1 MEQQHTLVIS
11 PKRKDVYRSMTEDF
25 EQRECVNVEEQ
36 SRFDDEIM
44 AASER
49 LKQAGKQHQHVATLP
64 IGQPDPIP
72 KKTWRKRD
80 THDKATAR
88 ALTAAEVAERDLKAA
103 ERCLKAK
110 DRRDKKQRANTPES
124 VAEGEEEEV
133 QVPATPERLPPS
145 IAPARLVGEGGEG
158 RGKRKRKMTEAYRQ
172 ARQAGLQS
180 LGYSQ
185 VEE

>member
-1 MEQQHTLVIS
+1 MEQQRTLVIS
-11 PKRKDVYRSMTEDF
+11 PKRKDVYRSMTEVF
-25 EQRECVNVEEQ
+25 EQRERLNVEER

-49 LKQAGKQHQHVATLP
+49 LKQAGKQHQHVAALP

-80 THDKATAR
+80 THGKAAAR

-110 DRRDKKQRANTPES
+110 NKRDKKQRANTPES
-124 VAEGEEEEV
+124 VAEDEEDEV
-133 QVPATPERLPPS
+133 QVPDTPKTSSPIYSAGE
-145 IAPARLVGEGGEG
+145 VGRRG
-158 RGKRKRKMTEAYRQ
+158 RRG
-172 ARQAGLQS
+172 
-180 LGYSQ
+180 
-185 VEE
+185 